1 MGFKMEDIQK
11 ANALLDSIRSLK
23 YQINFVTAGH
33 GLGITIQ
40 STYQNE
46 AFVDAIRP
54 HVVEYMEGELEK
66 LYQRLKDLG
75 VDVGDPATEES
86 DVDGEEEEE

>member
-11 ANALLDSIRSLK
+11 ANAILDSIRSLK

-46 AFVDAIRP
+46 EFVDAIRP

-75 VDVGDPATEES
+75 VDVGEPEP

>member
-54 HVVEYMEGELEK
+54 HVVKYMEGELEK
-66 LYQRLKDLG
+66 LYQRLRDLG
-75 VDVGDPATEES
+75 VDVGEPATEES

>member
-54 HVVEYMEGELEK
+54 HVVKYMEGELEK

-75 VDVGDPATEES
+75 VDVGEPATEES

>member
-11 ANALLDSIRSLK
+11 ANAILDTIRSLK
-23 YQINFVTAGH
+23 YQINFVSAGN

-40 STYQNE
+40 STYQCE

-54 HVVEYMEGELEK
+54 HVVKYMEGELEK

-75 VDVGDPATEES
+75 VDVGEPES

>member
-54 HVVEYMEGELEK
+54 HVVKYMEGELEK

>member
-54 HVVEYMEGELEK
+54 HVVKYMEGELEK
-66 LYQRLKDLG
+66 LYQRLRDLG
-75 VDVGDPATEES
+75 VDVGEPES
-86 DVDGEEEEE
+86 DIDGEEEEE

>member
-11 ANALLDSIRSLK
+11 ANAILDSIRSLK
-23 YQINFVTAGH
+23 YQINFVAAGN

-40 STYQNE
+40 STYQCE

-54 HVVEYMEGELEK
+54 HVVKYMEAELEK
-66 LYQRLKDLG
+66 LYQRLKELG
-75 VDVGDPATEES
+75 VDIGEPVTEEPEQ
-86 DVDGEEEEE
+86 EEEEK

>member
-54 HVVEYMEGELEK
+54 HLVKYMEGELEK

>member
-23 YQINFVTAGH
+23 YQINFVNAGH

-54 HVVEYMEGELEK
+54 HVVKYMEGELEK
-66 LYQRLKDLG
+66 LYQRLRDLG

>member
-23 YQINFVTAGH
+23 YQINFVTSGH

-54 HVVEYMEGELEK
+54 HVVKYMEGELEK
-66 LYQRLKDLG
+66 LYQRLRDLG
-75 VDVGDPATEES
+75 VDVGEPES